1 MTNAYR
7 LHGLPYS
14 MHQGI
19 VARVRSQ
26 VGNSRHDTDGPQ
38 IGGSTILDERKRSRL
53 VLEILPSMWWAQAI
67 SSGTSCSQNTPNS
80 ARLLNNPPTRGTV
93 RREAPLHRYLA
104 RHSTIRDREG
114 IL

>member
-1 MTNAYR
+1 MNAYR

-19 VARVRSQ
+19 VARVKCQ

-53 VLEILPSMWWAQAI
+53 VVEILPSMWWAHLDSNQEP
-67 SSGTSCSQNTPNS
+67 SGYECSVQYTPGVADVNLS
-80 ARLLNNPPTRGTV
+80 MPREKRWHRRVNEGARRTAAAGLR
-93 RREAPLHRYLA
+93 
-104 RHSTIRDREG
+104 
-114 IL
+114 